1 MRVVFALALIIFSF
15 DLFRPK
21 ATDNILIGKWND
33 SGTTFIFQ
41 PDGMVEF
48 HANWL
53 TFESCVPRLTFPE
66 LMNYYRREWKETND
80 EPSPLVTQH
89 IFVGR
94 YKTYDRGKLLLI
106 GIRWL
111 NVDEHPLPDSPDWRT
126 ITDVLFDYRDWKYQ
140 MTVNMN
146 GDDVQ
151 YYKSDDK

>member
-1 MRVVFALALIIFSF
+1 MLKTMRVVFALALIIFSF

-33 SGTTFIFQ
+33 SGSTFIFQ

-48 HANWL
+48 HADWL
-53 TFESCVPRLTFPE
+53 TFGSCVRGKPMDF
-66 LMNYYRREWKETND
+66 YRRVWKETND
-80 EPSPLVTQH
+80 EPSSLVTRH
-89 IFVGR
+89 VFMGR
-94 YKTYDRGKLLLI
+94 YKTYDRGKMLLI

-126 ITDVLFDYRDWKYQ
+126 VTDVLFDYRNWRYQ